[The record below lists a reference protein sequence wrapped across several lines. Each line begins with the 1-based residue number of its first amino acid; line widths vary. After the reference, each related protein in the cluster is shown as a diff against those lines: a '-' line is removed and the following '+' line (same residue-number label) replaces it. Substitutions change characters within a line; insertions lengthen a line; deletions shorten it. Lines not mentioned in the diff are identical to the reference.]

1 MNLCSAGSIFL
12 LLAAACYAAPTAAE
26 APYPNRTINVLVGI
40 PPGGAPDIVAR
51 HRSDSR

>member
-1 MNLCSAGSIFL
+1 MNLFSAGSLFL
-12 LLAAACYAAPTAAE
+12 LLATACCAEPAVAE

-51 HRSDSR
+51 